1 MREEVWVDGLKFR
14 VLTTRM
20 QIDTEKFKTLR
31 TQHEDV
37 RKTEEPAEENGKK
50 GLEREKENQANRP
63 FWKPSRDRDLRMRQL
78 STLSISEYRS
88 PKMRMF
94 EDK

>member
-1 MREEVWVDGLKFR
+1 MKMSEKGGASRREW
-14 VLTTRM
+14 
-20 QIDTEKFKTLR
+20 
-31 TQHEDV
+31 
-37 RKTEEPAEENGKK
+37 EEGIGE
-50 GLEREKENQANRP
+50 EKENQANRP

-78 STLSISEYRS
+78 SAVSIPEYRS